1 VVVAVD
7 GLLGHLF
14 IKGNGSELMI
24 LAPQGEFETLT
35 DPFRREL
42 LAHCYRMLGSIQDA
56 EDQVQEAYLRAW
68 RSFDQFEGR
77 SSLRVWMYKI
87 ATRVCLTALESRSR
101 RHLPSELQPPSQD
114 PDQPLEVAELGA
126 QWVQPIPDSLIASP
140 AFDPAARHSS
150 RAGIRL
156 AFIAALQTLTARQ
169 RAVLILRDVLSMRAG
184 EVAEIL
190 DTTSIAVNS
199 ALRRAR
205 SQLQL
210 SGVPE
215 DEVLEPREEV
225 LRVAVD
231 RYVDAFERADVDAL
245 VGLLRTD
252 VELEMPPTPTWFTG
266 CDAVS
271 GFFAARVMAKRN
283 GWSLHPTRANGQVAL
298 AVYERLPDARLA
310 AHGLHVLTFL
320 GERIA
325 RITVFNDSSLM
336 PTFGFAAVMPG
347 SSDSAYPIREPGQRR
362 SRGESG

>member
-1 VVVAVD
+1 
-7 GLLGHLF
+7 
-14 IKGNGSELMI
+14 MI

-298 AVYERLPDARLA
+298 AVYERLPDDRLA